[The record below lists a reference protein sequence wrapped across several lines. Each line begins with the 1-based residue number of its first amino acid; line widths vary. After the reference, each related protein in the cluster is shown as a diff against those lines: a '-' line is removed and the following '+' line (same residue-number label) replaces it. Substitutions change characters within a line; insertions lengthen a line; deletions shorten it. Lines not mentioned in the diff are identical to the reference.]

1 MPERAIIKVKTR
13 IQHTKPRYNTL
24 KIKTEV
30 RMNLSK
36 KLVVI
41 LSCSF
46 FVACGNSGDTKS
58 SGKTTPA
65 SDTPAAAKP
74 AAAAAPSK
82 GLELIGG
89 SDCTTCHRLQQ
100 SSTGAAIG
108 PAYSEV
114 AKKYSP
120 AADTTIN
127 RLVKKI
133 MAGGSGVWGSIPMTP
148 HPALKEADIKEM
160 LSYIMSLK

>member
-1 MPERAIIKVKTR
+1 
-13 IQHTKPRYNTL
+13 
-24 KIKTEV
+24 
-30 RMNLSK
+30 MNLNK

-41 LSCSF
+41 LSCSLF
-46 FVACGNSGDTKS
+46 MACNNSGDTKS
-58 SGKTTPA
+58 SDKTAPA
-65 SDTPAAAKP
+65 TSDTPTAAKP
-74 AAAAAPSK
+74 TVAAASSK

-89 SDCTTCHRLQQ
+89 SDCTTCHRLQK
-100 SSTGAAIG
+100 SSSGAAIG

-133 MAGGSGVWGSIPMTP
+133 MAGGSGVWGAIPMTP

-160 LSYIMSLK
+160 LTYIMSLK

>member
-1 MPERAIIKVKTR
+1 
-13 IQHTKPRYNTL
+13 
-24 KIKTEV
+24 
-30 RMNLSK
+30 MNLSK

-41 LSCSF
+41 LSCSL

-58 SGKTTPA
+58 SDKTTA
-65 SDTPAAAKP
+65 AADTPAASTP
-74 AAAAAPSK
+74 PVVAAASSK
-82 GLELIGG
+82 GLELIGA

-100 SSTGAAIG
+100 TGSGAAIG

-120 AADTTIN
+120 APDTTIN

-133 MAGGSGVWGSIPMTP
+133 MTGGSGVWGVVPMTP
-148 HPALKEADIKEM
+148 HPALKEADIREM
-160 LSYIMSLK
+160 LTYIMSLK